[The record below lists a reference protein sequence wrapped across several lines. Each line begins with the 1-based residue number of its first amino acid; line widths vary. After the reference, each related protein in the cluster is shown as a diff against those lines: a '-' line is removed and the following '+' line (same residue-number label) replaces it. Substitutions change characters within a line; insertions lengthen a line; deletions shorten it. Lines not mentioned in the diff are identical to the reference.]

1 MIWFWII
8 LILVQIILAVLFYLF
23 IDYNCDK
30 IDNWQ
35 KIFYSIIS
43 LVPIV
48 GLIYFIIRWAV
59 LIMDMSKVPYL
70 PDTKINRFLF
80 GSKFK

>member
-8 LILVQIILAVLFYLF
+8 LILAQIILAVLFCLF
-23 IDYNCDK
+23 IDYNLEK

-35 KIFYSIIS
+35 KIFYIIIS

-48 GLIYFIIRWAV
+48 GLIYFIVRWVV
-59 LIMDMSKVPYL
+59 LIMDMSEIPRL
-70 PDTKINRFLF
+70 NDTKLNRFLF